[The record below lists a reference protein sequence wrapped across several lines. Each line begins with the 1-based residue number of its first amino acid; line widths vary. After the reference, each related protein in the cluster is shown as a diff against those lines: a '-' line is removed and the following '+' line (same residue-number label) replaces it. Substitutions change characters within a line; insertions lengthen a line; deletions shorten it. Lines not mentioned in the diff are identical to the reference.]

1 MKKLEKEIKVL
12 DINPDEIMQKLDE
25 KGAKKVSDTVQK
37 IYVYDLPSIS
47 SRYYDSTKQLSEA
60 KKPHEISVAK
70 SKLLILSKEIDNL
83 TEVDDRNE
91 LLKHT
96 GYSTIED
103 LIANTPDE
111 DLEKALTKKEVLAV
125 VKKQN
130 INPNKWIR
138 LRQTGNKTTITIK
151 HILNG
156 ALPQNN
162 YDGFQPVLE
171 TEVPVPS
178 IEEGNM
184 LLESLG
190 YSYRNY
196 QEKRRVSYEYKGVE
210 IDIDSWPHIP
220 PYMEI
225 EHDKP
230 EEIDSIIDELGL
242 AEHEIVSCNTSDVY
256 QRYGIDIYQ
265 YRELRFDDKVE
276 EGKTKAKETE
286 ER

>member
-25 KGAKKVSDTVQK
+25 KGAKKVGDTVQR
-37 IYVYDLPSIS
+37 IFVYDLPSIS

-60 KKPHEISVAK
+60 KKPHEILVAK
-70 SKLLILSKEIDNL
+70 AKLLNLSKEIDNL
-83 TEVDDRNE
+83 TDVDDRKI
-91 LLKHT
+91 LLRET
-96 GYSTIED
+96 GYSTIEEI
-103 LIANTPDE
+103 LANVPDE
-111 DLEKALTKKEVLAV
+111 DLEKVLTRKDVISV

-138 LRQTGNKTTITIK
+138 LRQTGKKTTITIK

-171 TEVPVPS
+171 TEIPVPS
-178 IEEGNM
+178 IEEGNT

-190 YSYRNY
+190 YAYRNY

-225 EHDKP
+225 EHDNVQ
-230 EEIDSIIDELGL
+230 EIDNIITELGL
-242 AEHEIVSCNTSDVY
+242 EEHEIVSCNTSDVY
-256 QRYGIDIYQ
+256 TKYGIDIYK
-265 YRELRFDDKVE
+265 YRELRFEDSDTE
-276 EGKTKAKETE
+276 KTKAKETD

>member
-12 DINPDEIMQKLDE
+12 DINPDEIMQRLDE
-25 KGAKKVSDTVQK
+25 KGAKKVGDTVQR
-37 IYVYDLPSIS
+37 IFVYDLPSIS

-60 KKPHEISVAK
+60 KKPHEILVAK
-70 SKLLILSKEIDNL
+70 AKLLNLSKEIDNL
-83 TEVDDRNE
+83 TDVDDRKI
-91 LLKHT
+91 LLRET
-96 GYSTIED
+96 GYSTIEEI
-103 LIANTPDE
+103 LVNVPDE
-111 DLEKALTKKEVLAV
+111 DLEKVLTRKDVISV

-138 LRQTGNKTTITIK
+138 LRQTGKKTTITIK

-171 TEVPVPS
+171 TEIPVPS
-178 IEEGNM
+178 IEEGNT

-190 YSYRNY
+190 YAYRNY

-225 EHDKP
+225 EHDNVQ
-230 EEIDSIIDELGL
+230 EIDNIITELGL
-242 AEHEIVSCNTSDVY
+242 EEHEIVSCNTSDVY
-256 QRYGIDIYQ
+256 TKYGIDIYK
-265 YRELRFDDKVE
+265 YRELRFEDSDTE
-276 EGKTKAKETE
+276 KTKAKETD

>member
-25 KGAKKVSDTVQK
+25 KGAKKVGDTVQR
-37 IYVYDLPSIS
+37 IFVYDLPSIS

-60 KKPHEISVAK
+60 KKPHEILVAK
-70 SKLLILSKEIDNL
+70 AKLLNLSKEIDNL
-83 TEVDDRNE
+83 TDVDDRKI
-91 LLKHT
+91 LLRET
-96 GYSTIED
+96 GYSTIEEI
-103 LIANTPDE
+103 LVNVPDE
-111 DLEKALTKKEVLAV
+111 DLEKVLTRKDVISV

-138 LRQTGNKTTITIK
+138 LRQTGKKTTITIK

-171 TEVPVPS
+171 TEIPVPS
-178 IEEGNM
+178 IEEGNT

-190 YSYRNY
+190 YAYRNY

-225 EHDKP
+225 EHDNVQ
-230 EEIDSIIDELGL
+230 EIDNIITELGL
-242 AEHEIVSCNTSDVY
+242 EEHEIVSCNTSDVY
-256 QRYGIDIYQ
+256 TKYGIDIYK
-265 YRELRFDDKVE
+265 YRELRFEDSDTE
-276 EGKTKAKETE
+276 KTKAKETD

>member
-25 KGAKKVSDTVQK
+25 NGGKKVADTVQK
-37 IYVYDLPSIS
+37 IFVYDLPSIS

-60 KKPHEISVAK
+60 KKPHEILVAK
-70 SKLLILSKEIDNL
+70 AKLLNLSKEIDNL
-83 TEVDDRNE
+83 TDVDDRKI
-91 LLKHT
+91 LLRET
-96 GYSTIED
+96 GYSTIEEI
-103 LIANTPDE
+103 LANIPDE
-111 DLEKALTKKEVLAV
+111 ELEKVLTKKDVISI

-138 LRQTGNKTTITIK
+138 LRQTGKKTTITIK

-171 TEVPVPS
+171 TEIPVPS
-178 IEEGNM
+178 IEEGNT

-190 YSYRNY
+190 YAYRNY

-225 EHDKP
+225 EHDNVQ
-230 EEIDSIIDELGL
+230 EIDNIITELGL
-242 AEHEIVSCNTSDVY
+242 EEHEIVSCNTSDVY
-256 QRYGIDIYQ
+256 TKYGIDIYK
-265 YRELRFDDKVE
+265 YRELRFEDSDTE
-276 EGKTKAKETE
+276 KTKAKETD

>member
-47 SRYYDSTKQLSEA
+47 SRYYDSTRQLSEA

-83 TEVDDRNE
+83 TDVDDRKE

-96 GYSTIED
+96 GYSTIEEI
-103 LIANTPDE
+103 LANTPDE
-111 DLEKALTKKEVLAV
+111 ELEKVLTKKEVLTV

-138 LRQTGNKTTITIK
+138 LRQTGKKTTITIK

-230 EEIDSIIDELGL
+230 EETDSIINELGL

-265 YRELRFDDKVE
+265 YRELRFDDKE